1 MKRISIQEYNE
12 NMGTLIDLSD
22 PKTYA
27 ARKRKGSLNFTY
39 EKFMLHYQEYL
50 DKKKPYYILC
60 TKGKVPIYLGSSF
73 AYMAYI
79 GGAKGMTNANGTT
92 FFGPALTG
100 LFIAGLVYI
109 VVSIIIKFV
118 GVKWLNKLL
127 PPIVVGPTII
137 VIGLG

>member
-60 TKGKVPIYLGSSF
+60 TKGIHSKRAVAILEYYG
-73 AYMAYI
+73 YNV
-79 GGAKGMTNANGTT
+79 TQ
-92 FFGPALTG
+92 
-100 LFIAGLVYI
+100 VYFED
-109 VVSIIIKFV
+109 SH
-118 GVKWLNKLL
+118 
-127 PPIVVGPTII
+127 
-137 VIGLG
+137 